1 MTRDAALRGPG
12 IRCHAPIVFGT
23 ALLAAWA
30 LNRRWPLPIEVNGF
44 GTARSAVG
52 WLLGIGGLL
61 LFVAA
66 ISTLVR
72 ARTTFLPNRESNTLV
87 VAGPFAL
94 SRNPIY
100 VGFMSIYVG
109 IALVTNI
116 AWPILI
122 LPLVWIVMRMYIIA
136 REERYLAAKF
146 GDSYVQYRRR
156 VRRWL

>member
-1 MTRDAALRGPG
+1 MSRNEVPRGPG
-12 IRCHAPIVFGT
+12 IRLHAPVVFGT
-23 ALLAAWA
+23 ALLLAWG
-30 LNRRWPLPIEVNGF
+30 LNRRWPLPIEINGL
-44 GTARSAVG
+44 GNVRLIVG
-52 WLLGIGGLL
+52 WLLGVAGLL

-66 ISTLVR
+66 ISALVR
-72 ARTTFLPNRESNTLV
+72 ARTTFLPNRESNALV

-109 IALVTNI
+109 IALVANT
-116 AWPILI
+116 AWPVLI

-136 REERYLAAKF
+136 REERYLSGKF
-146 GDSYVQYRRR
+146 GDSYAQYRRR

>member
-1 MTRDAALRGPG
+1 M
-12 IRCHAPIVFGT
+12 
-23 ALLAAWA
+23 
-30 LNRRWPLPIEVNGF
+30 
-44 GTARSAVG
+44 
-52 WLLGIGGLL
+52 LGIGGLL